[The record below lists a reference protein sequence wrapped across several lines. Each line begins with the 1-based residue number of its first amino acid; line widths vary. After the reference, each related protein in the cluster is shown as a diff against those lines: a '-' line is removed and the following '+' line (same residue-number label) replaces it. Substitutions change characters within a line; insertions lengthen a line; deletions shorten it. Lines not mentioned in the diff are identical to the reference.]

1 MRLNEVDLA
10 PGQEGR
16 RPGGVGRSFE
26 GREIGGDSLEIRLR
40 GVLELRV
47 DASSLSAVS
56 PEEAAHSRGGDG
68 RQLRWGIGRPL
79 VRWGGGKLWA
89 GPDVLPVALQGRSDA
104 VAMEEVAV
112 LVEGRA
118 RMILPAPFEPVPD
131 VLGLGPEARPPG
143 LEVLGLNGVLRGV
156 DVAREPVAEVGD
168 GAGVARIDRALEVLH
183 GP

>member
-1 MRLNEVDLA
+1 M
-10 PGQEGR
+10 
-16 RPGGVGRSFE
+16 
-26 GREIGGDSLEIRLR
+26 
-40 GVLELRV
+40 
-47 DASSLSAVS
+47 
-56 PEEAAHSRGGDG
+56 
-68 RQLRWGIGRPL
+68 GIGRPW

-143 LEVLGLNGVLRGV
+143 LEALGLNGVFRG
-156 DVAREPVAEVGD
+156 VAREPVAEVGD
-168 GAGVARIDRALEVLH
+168 GAGVARIDRALEVL
-183 GP
+183 GREGEVPSKAVGGKGGALLVVVSQYSLCWRQRRRRRESRRLWQSVGSARW